1 MQVFTDAFADCRM
14 VMKKTTFNS
23 MLWNAWVDLC
33 REDAELQTDVEP
45 AIGPS
50 RKRRAERGG
59 ADIVKRVR
67 DELQCDELVAQAHVA
82 FDTHLRPLF
91 VAGTIDI
98 HRLGMATHYWPLA
111 EQKVHSNAQL
121 YPCLASVS
129 GDIECAAPRRVMYQA
144 PVAPSF
150 VYWLVAVLVL
160 HLPRHG
166 TMR

>member
-1 MQVFTDAFADCRM
+1 LQVFTDAFEDCRM
-14 VMKKTTFNS
+14 AMKKTTFNT
-23 MLWNAWVDLC
+23 MLWKAWVDLC

-59 ADIVKRVR
+59 ADMVKRVR

-82 FDTHLRPLF
+82 FDTLLRPLF
-91 VAGTIDI
+91 VAGTIGI
-98 HRLGMATHYWPLA
+98 HRLNMPTYDWPLA

-129 GDIECAAPRRVMYQA
+129 EDIECAAPRRVMYQA